1 MTSIRFMVIL
11 LIMHASPLG
20 AAEVKLES
28 LQDFDPSSH
37 KVFVNIQVDASGQCK
52 LRPKSLE
59 QTMVAAF
66 AKAGFGTDT
75 VKKSELEFAVSITML
90 SAISEGSCG
99 FRVLS
104 RVRQIPTIKML
115 RLKPDSS
122 SKQFQLW
129 RVEAVFTGNPRE
141 SAQWIP
147 DQLEADVGSFASY
160 LAERRG

>member
-1 MTSIRFMVIL
+1 MTFIRFMVIL

-52 LRPKSLE
+52 LRTKSLE
-59 QTMVAAF
+59 QTLVAAF
-66 AKAGFGTDT
+66 AKAGFRTDN

-90 SAISEGSCG
+90 SATSEGSCG

-122 SKQFQLW
+122 STEFQLW
-129 RVEAVFTGNPRE
+129 RVEAVFTGSAKE
-141 SAQWIP
+141 SGRRI
-147 DQLEADVGSFASY
+147 ADRLRTDVEDFSSY
-160 LAERRG
+160 LAERQR